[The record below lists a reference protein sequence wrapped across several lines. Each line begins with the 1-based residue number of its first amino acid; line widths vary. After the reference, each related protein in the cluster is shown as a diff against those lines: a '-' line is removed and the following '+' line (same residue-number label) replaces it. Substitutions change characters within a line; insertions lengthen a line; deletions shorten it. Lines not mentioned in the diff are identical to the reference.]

1 MNKFLYLAIFF
12 LGSSALLSQTTLVS
26 WDFSGSAN
34 TPTSGLPINA
44 TRTITNNAT
53 GSNTYPTGSSG
64 SCPAPYVLSTNWNSG
79 NGTKYWQFSFA
90 STGYQSITVSFDARS
105 SGTGPRDFKLQ
116 MSTTA
121 PGTSGYTDVPGATY
135 AVANTACD
143 PYGSF
148 SLPVEADDKSDV
160 YIRLIMTSNTSQ
172 NGGTVATGGTNG
184 LDNINVVAAAAAPIE
199 LLNFDIEAANEGNLL
214 LFSTASERNNAYF
227 VIERAADGNRY
238 RELARIKGAGQSYVR
253 KDYRYLDAHP
263 QKGLNYYR
271 LKQVDFD
278 GTFVYSQVISAK
290 NGTENGLQ
298 LAPVPALDDLRV
310 SFAEPLPEGT
320 AYEVSDLFGRMI
332 KNGIFAS
339 ESNLYYLNL
348 ADLPQGTYIF
358 RVVQGP
364 EMLSQAFIKQ

>member
-1 MNKFLYLAIFF
+1 MNKFLYFAIFF
-12 LGSSALLSQTTLVS
+12 LSSSALLSQTTLVS
-26 WDFSGSAN
+26 WDFTGSTN
-34 TPTSGLPINA
+34 TATGGLPANA
-44 TRTITNNAT
+44 SRTITNNTGAT
-53 GSNTYPTGSSG
+53 PSYPAGTGPCST
-64 SCPAPYVLSTNWNSG
+64 APYMLTDSWNSG

-90 STGYQSITVSFDARS
+90 STGYQSLTVSLDARS

-116 MSTTA
+116 MSTTS
-121 PGTSGYTDVPGATY
+121 PSSGYTDVPGATY
-135 AVANTACD
+135 SVANTTCD

-148 SLPVEADDKSDV
+148 ALPVEADDKSNV

-172 NGGTVATGGTNG
+172 GGGTVSSTGTNG
-184 LDNINVVAAAAAPIE
+184 IDNIQVIAAAAAPIE
-199 LLNFDIEAANEGNLL
+199 LLHFDLETSLSGNLL

-227 VIERAADGNRY
+227 VIEHSVDGKYYSELNR
-238 RELARIKGAGQSYVR
+238 LQGARQSYVR

-278 GTFVYSQVISAK
+278 GTFVYSHVISAK

-320 AYEVSDLFGRMI
+320 AYEVLDLFGRMI

-339 ESNLYYLNL
+339 ESNLYHLNL

-358 RVVQGP
+358 RVAQGP